1 MLGGASFAD
10 KVKRSVTAGRER
22 TTWSE
27 VVRSLEKAR
36 GEPWGEWAG
45 RHGDPG
51 LAMALYVARRRTG
64 LTLRELGEAAGGM
77 DYTAV
82 SMAIKRFGERLAR
95 DQAPRTLTERLLDGS
110 KCET

>member
-1 MLGGASFAD
+1 M
-10 KVKRSVTAGRER
+10 KRSVAAGRESPGRAAWRER

-27 VVRSLEKAR
+27 VVRSLERAR

-82 SMAIKRFGERLAR
+82 SMAIKRCGERLAR
-95 DQAPRTLTERLLDGS
+95 TRLCVG
-110 KCET
+110 